1 MVIPILILIGV
12 VFWIADWF
20 MSDHPHRRSSGRRD
34 TDGVFDEHIEEAT
47 FFRGGG
53 DDF

>member
-1 MVIPILILIGV
+1 MYLAII
-12 VFWIADWF
+12 IAAVLLYIWDWS
-20 MSDHPHRRSSGRRD
+20 MSCHPHTPSSGRKND
-34 TDGVFDEHIEEAT
+34 SVFDEHIEEAH